1 MKFFYV
7 MALGDSVSRC
17 RVSRSPADA
26 DRGGRAERAE
36 VGMQNRKGEEARW
49 RRVTRLLFGHQWR
62 DPLLDLVRELLS
74 HASRRLCI
82 FSPKDN
88 QVSSYAE
95 ETLH

>member
-1 MKFFYV
+1 MSWLSEIV
-7 MALGDSVSRC
+7 CPGVVLAARRLMQTG
-17 RVSRSPADA
+17 
-26 DRGGRAERAE
+26 GGRAERAE

-88 QVSSYAE
+88 QISSYAE
-95 ETLH
+95 ETLR